1 MADQETRHFSSS
13 SIHFKNCSTF
23 AENFLRLYKKLL
35 GQTAVYGL
43 SSVLVRI
50 FPFLIA
56 PIVTKAFGPSASSPF
71 VDWYSIAGV
80 ITVLLT
86 HGMETSFFRFA
97 QEENISK
104 KTLVSTTA
112 MSILTAGLLYLIL
125 GYVFRYQL
133 AAAFETPDQVNFL
146 VIFLFILSFD
156 AFATIPSA
164 VLRLE
169 GKPVLYMLSKVIGS
183 LVYFGLVYFFIRILK
198 NAPDGILGLKYN
210 PEIGVGYVFIANLV
224 QSIVTLA
231 IVGKEFVN
239 FSLKAFDF
247 QLWKKIM
254 NYSWPVMVAG
264 LAGVVNQTL
273 DRQFL
278 KYLLPESEARH
289 QIGVYGAVYKIA
301 TFITVFRQAYQLGIE
316 PYFFASFK
324 DKNNHKTYTVLMDIF
339 VICNCLIFLF
349 LMVNLQWISELYLRN
364 PLYYEGIEIIPWVM
378 LGALFL
384 GIYLNLSIWYKLS
397 DKTRVG
403 LYISLIGAAITIA
416 INVFFIPKFGYWASA
431 IAALVTFTSM
441 MIISYLWG
449 RAEYPIP
456 YNTGKIALYLG
467 ITIGFSL
474 ISFYLFR
481 TNYFI
486 GNALLATF
494 ILLVIYKEKTI
505 VNSIRNAKY

>member
-1 MADQETRHFSSS
+1 M
-13 SIHFKNCSTF
+13 
-23 AENFLRLYKKLL
+23 YKKLF

-56 PIVTKAFGPSASSPF
+56 PIVTKAFGPAASSPF

-112 MSILTAGLLYLIL
+112 TSILTAGLLYLIL

-146 VIFLFILSFD
+146 IIFLFILSFD

-183 LVYFGLVYFFIRILK
+183 LVYFGLVVFFIKWLPK
-198 NAPDGILGLKYN
+198 FPNGILGLKYN
-210 PEIGVGYVFIANLV
+210 PEIGVGYVFIANLI

-231 IVGKEFVN
+231 IVGKEFLN
-239 FSLKAFDF
+239 FSLKSFDF
-247 QLWKKIM
+247 KLWKKIM

-278 KYLLPESEARH
+278 KYLLPEADARH

-316 PYFFASFK
+316 PYFFSSFK

-349 LMVNLQWISELYLRN
+349 FMVNLQWISEKYLRN

-397 DKTRVG
+397 DQTRVG
-403 LYISLIGAAITIA
+403 LYISLIGAGITIL
-416 INVFFIPKFGYWASA
+416 INFLFIPQYGYWASA

-441 MIISYLWG
+441 MVISYIWG
-449 RAEYPIP
+449 RIQYPIP
-456 YNTGKIALYLG
+456 YNTGKILMYLG
-467 ITIGFSL
+467 LTISFSL
-474 ISFYLFR
+474 ISFYFFR
-481 TNYFI
+481 TNYI
-486 GNALLATF
+486 VGNLFLLIFVGF
-494 ILLVIYKEKTI
+494 ILLKEKAI
-505 VNSIRNAKY
+505 VNRILQR

>member
-1 MADQETRHFSSS
+1 M
-13 SIHFKNCSTF
+13 
-23 AENFLRLYKKLL
+23 YKKLL

-43 SSVLVRI
+43 SSVLIRI
-50 FPFLIA
+50 FPFIIA

-97 QEENISK
+97 QEKEISK

-112 MSILTAGLLYLIL
+112 LSIISIGLLYLIL
-125 GYVFRYQL
+125 GYVFRQQL
-133 AAAFETPDQVNFL
+133 ADAFQTPDQVNFL

-169 GKPVLYMLSKVIGS
+169 GKPVLYMTSKVAGS
-183 LVYFGLVYFFIRILK
+183 LIYFFLVVFFIKWLP
-198 NAPDGILGLKYN
+198 NMPNGFLGLKYN

-231 IVGKEFVN
+231 IVGREFVN
-239 FSLKAFDF
+239 FSFKSFDF
-247 QLWKKIM
+247 QLWKRIM
-254 NYSWPVMVAG
+254 SYSWPVMIAG

-278 KYLLPESEARH
+278 KYLLPEEEARH

-316 PYFFASFK
+316 PYFFSSFK
-324 DKNNHKTYTVLMDIF
+324 DKNNHKTYAVLMDIF
-339 VICNCLIFLF
+339 VICNCLIFMG
-349 LMVNLQWISELYLRN
+349 LMVNLQWISERYLGN
-364 PLYYEGIEIIPWVM
+364 AKYYEGIEIIPFVM

-397 DKTRVG
+397 DQTRVG

-416 INVFFIPKFGYWASA
+416 INFIFIPEYGYWASSF
-431 IAALVTFTSM
+431 AALITFTTM
-441 MIISYLWG
+441 MVISYIWG
-449 RAEYPIP
+449 RLWYPIP
-456 YNTGKIALYLG
+456 YNTQKVLLYLA
-467 ITIGFSL
+467 ISVSL
-474 ISFYLFR
+474 SLVSFYYFR
-481 TNYFI
+481 TNYIVGNLLFI
-486 GNALLATF
+486 SFLAF
-494 ILLVIYKEKTI
+494 VIYKEKAMI
-505 VNSIRNAKY
+505 NKILKRS

>member
-1 MADQETRHFSSS
+1 M
-13 SIHFKNCSTF
+13 
-23 AENFLRLYKKLL
+23 YKKLF

-56 PIVTKAFGPSASSPF
+56 PIVTKAFGPAASSPF

-97 QEENISK
+97 QEKEISK

-112 MSILTAGLLYLIL
+112 LSILSAGLIYLIL
-125 GYVFRYQL
+125 GYAFRYQL

-156 AFATIPSA
+156 AFSTIPSA
-164 VLRLE
+164 ILRLE
-169 GKPVLYMLSKVIGS
+169 GKPVQYMLSKVIGS
-183 LVYFGLVYFFIRILK
+183 LVYFGLVVFFIKFLK
-198 NAPDGILGLKYN
+198 NSPEGFLGLKYN

-239 FSLKAFDF
+239 FSFKSFDF
-247 QLWKKIM
+247 GLWKRIM

-278 KYLLPESEARH
+278 KYLLPEDEARH

-316 PYFFASFK
+316 PYFFSSFK
-324 DKNNHKTYTVLMDIF
+324 NKDNHKTYTVLMDVF

-349 LMVNLQWISELYLRN
+349 LMVNLQWISEQYLRN

-397 DKTRVG
+397 DRTRVG

-416 INVFFIPKFGYWASA
+416 INILFIPKFGYWASA
-431 IAALVTFTSM
+431 IAALATFSSM
-441 MIISYLWG
+441 MVISYIWG
-449 RAEYPIP
+449 RIKYSIP
-456 YNTGKIALYLG
+456 YNTGKILLYLG
-467 ITIGFSL
+467 VTVGFSL
-474 ISFYLFR
+474 ISFYYFR
-481 TNYFI
+481 TNYVV
-486 GNALLATF
+486 GNLLLLIFLALVA
-494 ILLVIYKEKTI
+494 YKEKAI
-505 VNSIRNAKY
+505 INKILKR

>member
-1 MADQETRHFSSS
+1 M
-13 SIHFKNCSTF
+13 
-23 AENFLRLYKKLL
+23 YKKLL

-56 PIVTKAFGPSASSPF
+56 PIVTRAFGPAASSPF

-104 KTLVSTTA
+104 KTLVSTT
-112 MSILTAGLLYLIL
+112 SLSVLSAGLVYLIL
-125 GYVFRYQL
+125 GYIFRNEL
-133 AAAFETPDQVNFL
+133 AIAFETPDQVNFL
-146 VIFLFILSFD
+146 IIFLFILSFD
-156 AFATIPSA
+156 AFSAIPSA

-183 LVYFGLVYFFIRILK
+183 LVYFGLVVFFIKWLPK
-198 NAPDGILGLKYN
+198 HPEGILGIKYD
-210 PEIGVGYVFIANLV
+210 PKIGVGYVFIANLV
-224 QSIVTLA
+224 QSIVTLL

-239 FSLKAFDF
+239 FSFKSFDF
-247 QLWKKIM
+247 KLWKKM
-254 NYSWPVMVAG
+254 MSYSWPVMVAG

-278 KYLLPESEARH
+278 KYLLPEEEARH

-316 PYFFASFK
+316 PYFFSSFK

-349 LMVNLQWISELYLRN
+349 LMVNLQWISEIYLRN

-397 DKTRVG
+397 DQTRVG
-403 LYISLIGAAITIA
+403 LYISLIGAGITIL
-416 INVFFIPKFGYWASA
+416 INFLFIPKYGYWASA
-431 IAALVTFTSM
+431 IAALVTFMSM
-441 MIISYLWG
+441 MIISYIWG
-449 RAEYPIP
+449 KIQYPIP
-456 YNTGKIALYLG
+456 YNTRKIILYLG
-467 ITIGFSL
+467 VTILFSL
-474 ISFYLFR
+474 VSFYFFR
-481 TNYFI
+481 TNYFVGNLFLLIFI
-486 GNALLATF
+486 GLIAYN
-494 ILLVIYKEKTI
+494 ERTI
-505 VNSIRNAKY
+505 VKKIMKK

>member
-1 MADQETRHFSSS
+1 M
-13 SIHFKNCSTF
+13 
-23 AENFLRLYKKLL
+23 YKKLL

-43 SSVLVRI
+43 SAVLVRI

-56 PIVTKAFGPSASSPF
+56 PIVTKAFGPAASSPF

-112 MSILTAGLLYLIL
+112 TSILTAGLLYLIL
-125 GYVFRYQL
+125 GYVFRYHL

-146 VIFLFILSFD
+146 IIFLFILSFD

-183 LVYFGLVYFFIRILK
+183 LVYFGLVVFFIKWLPK
-198 NAPDGILGLKYN
+198 FPNGILGLKYN
-210 PEIGVGYVFIANLV
+210 PEIGVGYVFIANLI

-231 IVGKEFVN
+231 IVGKEFLN
-239 FSLKAFDF
+239 FSLKSFDF
-247 QLWKKIM
+247 KLWKKIM

-278 KYLLPESEARH
+278 KYLLPEADARH

-316 PYFFASFK
+316 PYFFSSFK

-349 LMVNLQWISELYLRN
+349 LMVNLQWISEKYLRN

-397 DKTRVG
+397 DQTRVG
-403 LYISLIGAAITIA
+403 LYISLIGAGITIV
-416 INVFFIPKFGYWASA
+416 INFLFIPQYGYWASA
-431 IAALVTFTSM
+431 IAALVTFSSM
-441 MIISYLWG
+441 MVISYIWG
-449 RAEYPIP
+449 RIQYPIP
-456 YNTGKIALYLG
+456 YNTSKILMYLG
-467 ITIGFSL
+467 LTISFSL
-474 ISFYLFR
+474 ISFYFFR
-481 TNYFI
+481 TNYI
-486 GNALLATF
+486 VGNLFLLIFVGF
-494 ILLVIYKEKTI
+494 ILLKEKAI
-505 VNSIRNAKY
+505 VNRILQR

>member
-1 MADQETRHFSSS
+1 M
-13 SIHFKNCSTF
+13 
-23 AENFLRLYKKLL
+23 YKKLL

-50 FPFLIA
+50 FPFIVA

-97 QEENISK
+97 QEKEITK
-104 KTLVSTTA
+104 KTLISTTA
-112 MSILTAGLLYLIL
+112 LSILTVGLVYLIL
-125 GYVFRYQL
+125 GYVFRQPL
-133 AAAFETPDQVNFL
+133 ADAFQTPDQVNFL

-169 GKPVLYMLSKVIGS
+169 GRPVLYMLSKVVGS
-183 LVYFGLVYFFIRILK
+183 LVYFFLVIFFIK
-198 NAPDGILGLKYN
+198 WFPHMPNGIFGIKYD

-239 FSLKAFDF
+239 FSIKSFDF
-247 QLWKKIM
+247 QLWKRIVG
-254 NYSWPVMVAG
+254 YSWPVMIAG

-278 KYLLPESEARH
+278 KYLLPEQEARH

-316 PYFFASFK
+316 PYFFSSFK
-324 DKNNHKTYTVLMDIF
+324 DKNNHKTYAVLMDIF
-339 VICNCLIFLF
+339 VICNCLIFMG
-349 LMVNLQWISELYLRN
+349 LMVNLQWISERYLGN
-364 PLYYEGIEIIPWVM
+364 AQYYEGIEVIPFIM

-397 DKTRVG
+397 DQTRIG
-403 LYISLIGAAITIA
+403 LYISLFGAAVTIA
-416 INVFFIPKFGYWASA
+416 INFIFIPQYGYWASA
-431 IAALVTFTSM
+431 IAALLTFTSM
-441 MIISYLWG
+441 MVISYVWG
-449 RAEYPIP
+449 RIEYPIP
-456 YNTGKIALYLG
+456 YNTQKVVLYLAVS
-467 ITIGFSL
+467 ITLSL
-474 ISFYLFR
+474 LSFYFFR
-481 TNYFI
+481 TNYVVGNMLFLLFI
-486 GNALLATF
+486 TFVLYQQKALIKK
-494 ILLVIYKEKTI
+494 ILK
-505 VNSIRNAKY
+505 R